1 MRVNFYTC
9 LQRIPKFVRI
19 GCVMILLLEI
29 LSRFPI
35 AGNIRQWNLTLM
47 PCISEPNTSL
57 NLSLIGMKKE
67 SLSLTSDFYRKCYE
81 ETGDTT
87 CKLMINCH
95 GLSKEPCGIIHPDDL
110 RKYENKYGDCLE
122 TRRFFW
128 IVIQRH
134 SDLPCKKTN

>member
-1 MRVNFYTC
+1 
-9 LQRIPKFVRI
+9 
-19 GCVMILLLEI
+19 MILLLEI

-47 PCISEPNTSL
+47 PCIFEINTSR

-67 SLSLTSDFYRKCYE
+67 SRPLTSDFYQKCYE

-87 CKLMINCH
+87 CKLMINCI
-95 GLSKEPCGIIHPDDL
+95 GISEESCSVITHDDL
-110 RKYENKYGDCLE
+110 RKYEDKYGDCSE

-128 IVIQRH
+128 LVVQH
-134 SDLPCKKTN
+134 YSDLPCQKTN